1 MPQRMDPELT
11 AVVRLLAEHR
21 WPFRLHA
28 TYDETIDRAL
38 NVFESVNREIP
49 LEGLH
54 WFIDHAETISARN
67 IERIRA
73 LEGGIAVQH
82 RMAFQGEYFVE
93 RYGAAK
99 ADQAPPIRRMLAA
112 GVPVGAGTDATRV
125 ATYNPFVSLYWL
137 VAGRTVGGTQI
148 YSEATRLDRMEALR
162 LWTHGS
168 AWFSN
173 EQDVKGQLAPGKL
186 ADLAVLSAD
195 YFSVAEEQI
204 KGLES
209 VLTLVGGK
217 PVYGAAEFKD
227 LSPPPLPV
235 VPEWSPVAHYGGY
248 HHNGASGASTQRHCG
263 DAHQHRRAGGPGHLH
278 LWGPG
283 ACPCWAF

>member
-1 MPQRMDPELT
+1 
-11 AVVRLLAEHR
+11 
-21 WPFRLHA
+21 
-28 TYDETIDRAL
+28 
-38 NVFESVNREIP
+38 VNREIP
-49 LEGLH
+49 LQGLH
-54 WFIDHAETISARN
+54 WFIDHAETITQRN
-67 IERIRA
+67 IDRIRA

-93 RYGAAK
+93 RYGSAQAEH
-99 ADQAPPIRRMLAA
+99 APPIRRMLQA

-148 YSEATRLDRMEALR
+148 YSGDNRMSREEALR
-162 LWTHGS
+162 LWTQGS

-173 EQDVKGQLAPGKL
+173 EQASKGSLEAGKL

-195 YFSVAEEQI
+195 YFAVAEEQI
-204 KGLES
+204 KSLES

-217 PVYGAAEFKD
+217 AVYAAGEFSDLDPPAVPV
-227 LSPPPLPV
+227 L
-235 VPEWSPVAHYGGY
+235 PEWSPVAHYGGY
-248 HHNGASGASTQRHCG
+248 HNHAAGAGSPAHRCAHDHASH
-263 DAHQHRRAGGPGHLH
+263 ASHAGSHLH
-278 LWGPG
+278 AWGPG